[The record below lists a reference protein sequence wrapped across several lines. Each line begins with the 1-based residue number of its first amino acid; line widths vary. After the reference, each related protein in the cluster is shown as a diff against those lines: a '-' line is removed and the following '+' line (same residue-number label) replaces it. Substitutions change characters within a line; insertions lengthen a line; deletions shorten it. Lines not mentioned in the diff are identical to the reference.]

1 MTPNQKRHELI
12 KRLEVA
18 IECMLIEHADLQQL
32 ERLDEWN
39 EQEQE
44 DFDLVSRSWEDR
56 KKALLD
62 HLTRE

>member
-1 MTPNQKRHELI
+1 MTNNQKRYELI
-12 KRLEVA
+12 KRMNLA

-32 ERLDEWN
+32 ERLDEWS

-44 DFDLVSRSWEDR
+44 DFDLVSCSWEDR

-62 HLTRE
+62 HLTR